1 MPATVPEIINL
12 LLLKSLTYSLLIAY
26 TLLPVTTQRKQ
37 RSTPR
42 SSHYDRCSLDI
53 GASNEAPP
61 MRMRRRQLEQTV
73 SRQITFFS
81 ELVKD
86 TSLDSYTQKVNTQ
99 SKFSWVK

>member
-1 MPATVPEIINL
+1 
-12 LLLKSLTYSLLIAY
+12 
-26 TLLPVTTQRKQ
+26 
-37 RSTPR
+37 
-42 SSHYDRCSLDI
+42 
-53 GASNEAPP
+53 